1 MSFVA
6 RMTRCPRPFNADR
19 GGDTRAKFTDHS
31 PAIQELVEGT
41 AGCSPY
47 LCSLLEKERD
57 WISNAF
63 GDPEGAVAQL
73 YDELRE
79 VSETALP
86 TSLRQAKRRIAAITA
101 LADLSS
107 VWPLE
112 TVTQTLCDFADLA
125 VHLAYRATVGAE
137 IRRGKLPGASPEDAE
152 TAGGLFALAMGKM
165 GAGELNYS
173 SDIDLICLFDES
185 RFDPDDFL
193 EARSS
198 LIRATRKMSAM
209 LNDIT
214 AEGYVFRTDLRLRP
228 DPSVTPV
235 CLGVE
240 AAVRYYESLGRTWE
254 RAAFIK
260 ARSCAG
266 DVAAGENFL
275 TTLKPFIWRKHLDFA
290 AIQDAH
296 SMRLRIREHKGLGG
310 PITLPRHHMK
320 LGRGGIREIEFF
332 TQTRQLIA
340 GGRDPSLRLRGTI
353 EGLSA
358 LAAKG
363 WIEEG
368 VSETLAEHYRYH
380 REVEHRI
387 QMVNDAQTHLLPG
400 SDEGFERLA
409 CLMDVDLDAFKTDI
423 AARLEEVHVL
433 TEDFF
438 APDAAVVDEVHEFDE
453 DILSRWPGYPALR
466 SERATEIFARLRP
479 TILERLKDAAK
490 PNEALVAFDGF
501 LSGLPAGVQ
510 LFSLFEANPH
520 LIDLLLDIAGT
531 APDLARHLSGHASV
545 FDAVLGGDFFSEWPG
560 GQNLLRNLTQEL
572 DSESDYENRL
582 DTARRWQKEWHF
594 RVGVHH
600 LRGLI
605 TAQEASQ
612 QYADIATTVLRALW
626 PVVVEQFSLKYGP
639 PPGTGAAILGMGSLG
654 AETLNARSDLDLI
667 VIYDADG
674 VEFSEGR
681 KQLATRTYYARL
693 TQAMVTALSA
703 PMAEGK
709 LYEVD
714 MRLRPSGNQGPVATS
729 IASFKDYQRNSA
741 WTWEHLALTRARPI
755 SGPQTLIN
763 EIEEFRRDLL
773 TSTMDRE
780 KILTDTAEMREK
792 ISAAKGQGGEWE
804 AKLGTGGIQDIELFT
819 QAACLIS
826 GNAACSVTS
835 GLQSAVAAD
844 LINSDEA
851 EAIDESYKALWTI
864 QAVAKLLSDN
874 PLDPE
879 RIGLGGLNFL
889 LRECDAKDLDD
900 LNRSLADYSAAA
912 GAVIDRALGLNNGD
926 KV

>member
-1 MSFVA
+1 
-6 RMTRCPRPFNADR
+6 MTRSPRPFNAER
-19 GGDTRAKFTDHS
+19 GADTRAKFTDMS
-31 PAIQELVEGT
+31 PAVQELVEGT

-47 LCSLLEKERD
+47 LCSLLEKEHD
-57 WISNAF
+57 WISEAF
-63 GDPEGAVAQL
+63 GDPETTIEKLLTQL
-73 YDELRE
+73 RDVPE
-79 VSETALP
+79 ADLP
-86 TSLRQAKRRIAAITA
+86 AGLRQSKRRIAAITA
-101 LADLSS
+101 LADLAG

-112 TVTQTLCDFADLA
+112 TVTQTLADFADLA

-173 SDIDLICLFDES
+173 SDIDLICLFDET

-193 EARSS
+193 DARSS

-214 AEGYVFRTDLRLRP
+214 GDGYVFRTDLRLRP

-240 AAVRYYESLGRTWE
+240 AAERYYESLGRTWE
-254 RAAFIK
+254 RAAYIK

-266 DVAAGENFL
+266 DVEAGEKFL
-275 TTLKPFIWRKHLDFA
+275 ANLKPFIWRKHLDFA

-340 GGRDPSLRLRGTI
+340 GGRDPSLRVRGTVD
-353 EGLSA
+353 GLSA

-363 WIEEG
+363 WIGED
-368 VSETLAEHYRYH
+368 VSDTLAKHYRYH

-387 QMVNDAQTHLLPG
+387 QMINDAQTHLLPG
-400 SDEGFERLA
+400 SDEGFQRLA
-409 CLMDVDLDAFKTDI
+409 CFMDVDLAEFEKEI
-423 AARLEEVHVL
+423 SNRLEEVHVL
-433 TEDFF
+433 TENFF
-438 APDAAVVDEVHEFDE
+438 APDAAAPEQSHEFDE
-453 DILSRWPGYPALR
+453 NILSRWPTYPALR

-479 TILERLKDAAK
+479 TILERLKQSAK

-560 GQNLLRNLTQEL
+560 GEDLVRNLNGEL
-572 DSESDYENRL
+572 VGENDYEHKL

-605 TAQEASQ
+605 SAREASQ
-612 QYADIATTVLRALW
+612 QYADIASAVLQGLW
-626 PVVVEQFSLKYGP
+626 PVVIEQFSQKHGP
-639 PPGTGAAILGMGSLG
+639 PPGVGAVIVGMGSLG

-674 VEFSEGR
+674 VEYSDGR

-703 PMAEGK
+703 PMSKGK

-714 MRLRPSGNQGPVATS
+714 MRLRPSGNQGPVATN
-729 IASFKDYQRNSA
+729 INSFKDYQSNSA
-741 WTWEHLALTRARPI
+741 WTWEHLALTRARSI
-755 SGPQTLIN
+755 AGPKSLAD
-763 EIEEFRRDLL
+763 EIEKFRRELL
-773 TSTMDRE
+773 TSSMDRP
-780 KILTDTAEMREK
+780 KILRDTAEMREK

-804 AKLGTGGIQDIELFT
+804 AKLGAGGLQDIELFT
-819 QAACLIS
+819 QAACLIG
-826 GNAACSVTS
+826 GNPDCSVI
-835 GLQSAVAAD
+835 GGIESAVTVE
-844 LINSDEA
+844 LISAQEA
-851 EAIDESYKALWTI
+851 EALNASYDALWAI
-864 QAVAKLLSDN
+864 QAVAKLLSEN
-874 PLDPE
+874 PLDPD
-879 RIGLGGLNFL
+879 RIGQGGQNFL
-889 LRECDAKDLDD
+889 LRECGADDLSD
-900 LNRSLADYSAAA
+900 LNRSLADYFANA
-912 GAVIDRALGLNNGD
+912 GAVIDRALGLNDGED
-926 KV
+926 A